1 MKINIKKSI
10 ETYRVENEK
19 NKKIYNWKFTLCM
32 FVLMLIYSMGID
44 KYGEKA
50 IYHVFMIVVCA
61 IFIECWKNNH
71 KNKKE

>member
-1 MKINIKKSI
+1 MKINIKKFI
-10 ETYRVENEK
+10 QTYRVEYGK
-19 NKKIYNWKFTLCM
+19 SKKIYNWKFTLCM

-71 KNKKE
+71 QNKKE